1 MTSQQPGVRRG
12 TRYVVSLLGKEHEVV
27 VGTDGE
33 VVIDGRRRAASLAAT
48 SPPGGHSLI
57 LDGASFALL
66 ARAGSRGE
74 WDLDLDGRTVRA
86 DVLDEREAKVRQLSG
101 MAEGAAGTPALK
113 APMPGMV
120 VQVAVQEGEAV
131 ERGATV
137 LIVEA
142 MKMENELRAAATA
155 TVKRILVAP
164 GEAVEKGQTLVEFGE
179 AEAA

>member
-1 MTSQQPGVRRG
+1 M
-12 TRYVVSLLGKEHEVV
+12 
-27 VGTDGE
+27 
-33 VVIDGRRRAASLAAT
+33 
-48 SPPGGHSLI
+48 
-57 LDGASFALL
+57 
-66 ARAGSRGE
+66 
-74 WDLDLDGRTVRA
+74 
-86 DVLDEREAKVRQLSG
+86 RQLSG